1 MSEKRATKLKLP
13 DDFLGTVKAF
23 LDSPVSKKKTKARKP
38 PEILKSR
45 WEMIYVKGAGV
56 ALGAAVIAGII
67 SEIGMWTFGL
77 VRAGIMVP
85 SDGSGIG
92 AFSYV
97 DITPFVIVAVFA
109 LALPLAVRRFRR
121 TARRA

>member
-1 MSEKRATKLKLP
+1 
-13 DDFLGTVKAF
+13 
-23 LDSPVSKKKTKARKP
+23 
-38 PEILKSR
+38 
-45 WEMIYVKGAGV
+45 MIYVKGAGV
-56 ALGAAVIAGII
+56 ALGAAVIAGIM

-77 VRAGIMVP
+77 VRAGIMVS
-85 SDGSGIG
+85 SDRSGIG